1 MTKNTIDTIVSKR
14 LKWHRTEVILLWT
27 IIAMA
32 VILIPTGIGI
42 YLHVGNLS
50 IAEYVFSV
58 PPGNLAILQARML
71 SIFSRGLGAVF
82 ALAGLATVALARN
95 RLSLAKD
102 AYRMAKVIQSRTEE
116 EQA

>member
-1 MTKNTIDTIVSKR
+1 MTKNTIDAIVSKR
-14 LKWHRTEVILLWT
+14 LKWHRTEVILLWI

-42 YLHVGNLS
+42 HLYVGNLS

-58 PPGNLAILQARML
+58 PPGNLAIFQVRML

-82 ALAGLATVALARN
+82 ALTGVAIITLARN
-95 RLSLAKD
+95 RLSVGKD
-102 AYRMAKVIQSRTEE
+102 AYRMATIMRDSTKEK
-116 EQA
+116 